1 MRRTMQRA
9 SVHKLYMSSQL
20 SHLFFSQWFN
30 SLVGGGMDGSLGV
43 LQHAYHYCN
52 MPHVGSAGFATYPL
66 PPVNMDLLYVEVV
79 QRHHKRTPYASNTF
93 PHEDISWSCDDVKLV
108 SYGIPDGTEVAS
120 VHVSYQR
127 RLARANWDSFVRP
140 VEELPGAVKPVQ

>member
-1 MRRTMQRA
+1 MYRDFV
-9 SVHKLYMSSQL
+9 SLLSSTCGTPCNVRELLQNVGVDDSSNKRFGL
-20 SHLFFSQWFN
+20 SFSSYLHLFKWLNFLAGRMN
-30 SLVGGGMDGSLGV
+30 GNVRV
-43 LQHAYHYCN
+43 LQDTYHYCN

-66 PPVNMDLLYVEVV
+66 PPSNMDLLYVEVV

-120 VHVSYQR
+120 VYVSQ
-127 RLARANWDSFVRP
+127 
-140 VEELPGAVKPVQ
+140 